1 MALAKHKTMSHLVGN
16 ILIVE
21 DEYGIRLFLEHLLRR
36 DGHTVVLAD
45 SGEAAIPLINQELDL
60 AILDL
65 NLGKG
70 MSGIDV
76 LQEIRQHAPET
87 EVVLLTGH
95 GTLETAV
102 AALREGAHDYL
113 FKPCEAKQIRA
124 SIASAL
130 QKRFRLRQQDS
141 ILTRLEQ
148 NLSLLSAFKSES
160 QSSPTIPRPP
170 LPSDTQAEREN
181 EAEAEKKIQ
190 HGRVTIDKIRHTIH
204 LKNTLL
210 ELSSLEFDILTYLTE
225 QAPRVVSPQ
234 DIVQAIHGYDDIS
247 AVEASDVVRSNIY
260 RIRQKIRQID
270 DSTPFI
276 RTVRGVG
283 YTLAE

>member
-1 MALAKHKTMSHLVGN
+1 MRHLVGN
-16 ILIVE
+16 ILVVE

-45 SGEAAIPLINQELDL
+45 SGEAAIPLINHELDL

-113 FKPCEAKQIRA
+113 FKPCEARQIRA
-124 SIASAL
+124 SIASGL
-130 QKRFRLRQQDS
+130 QKRFRLREQDS
-141 ILTRLEQ
+141 ILTKLEQ

-160 QSSPTIPRPP
+160 QSPPPAIARPP
-170 LPSDTQAEREN
+170 LPDDVLKESETKP
-181 EAEAEKKIQ
+181 EAEQKIQ

-247 AVEASDVVRSNIY
+247 AVEASDVIRTNIY